1 MAQNSLGSR
10 QPVCLLLFLP
20 VPPAAPPQSEAEAQS
35 SSKAP
40 SPTKA
45 TPVAT
50 RLLKPVRDWFA
61 TQGWKPLQFQR
72 ETWYAYLSGHSGMI
86 QVPTGSGKT
95 YAAVMGPLA
104 EMVKEAEALA
114 KVKAA
119 KAAKAAAKAA
129 KSKTTKAKAEKKPKA
144 SKTPKGSDVGL
155 QLIYI
160 TPLRALSRDIEA
172 AIRRPIEEMGWNL
185 TVESRT
191 GDTKQSI
198 KTRQIKKMP
207 DILIT
212 TPESLALLLSYKDS
226 AKRFAK
232 LRAVV
237 LDEWHELLSSKRGTQ
252 AELCLSQLR
261 QLRPELR
268 TWAVSATLGNPEE
281 AAEAAVGLATEGH
294 AERSNEPVLIQSKL
308 KRKTV
313 ITSILPESVD
323 SFPWAGHLGLRMFQN
338 LVDALDIEVSTLIFT
353 NTRSQAERWY
363 QAFSFAVPES
373 MDRVAL
379 HHGSIDAKERGAIE
393 EGVKRGDIKWVVCTS
408 SLDLG
413 VDFQPVERVVQIGS
427 AKNLARLLQRA
438 GRSAHVPEGTSDIF
452 FLPTN
457 ALELLEISAFR
468 EGLKLGDLEKRRP
481 RRKPYDVLVQ
491 HLVTL
496 ACGDGFEP
504 AEAFEAVTRTA
515 AYRNLSHEE
524 FDWIVDFIEKG
535 GQSLKAYPR
544 YRKVMLNEEG
554 RYVISTTQ
562 LSRMHRMGIGTI
574 TSNRMLRIKY
584 LKGGEIGGVE
594 ENFVSRLKP
603 GDSFFFG
610 GRQLEFVRLR
620 DMVVYVRNTRK
631 KSTATPSWGGSQ
643 LAISDTLSDHLRREV
658 STAQAGLTDYK
669 QLHSKELR
677 CLEPILGAQEWI
689 AHLPRGHELLI
700 ETCKTREGQH
710 LFVFPFE
717 GRFVHEGIGF
727 LWAYRFA
734 QQAQATFSISV
745 NDYGFEILG
754 PKGYDFESLFT
765 PDFFS
770 QDSLEDDIKAG
781 LNISELT
788 NRKFRGIAQVAGLVF
803 KGYPSS
809 KKTGAQLQISS
820 QLIFEVFSKYEP
832 DNLLLKQAEQEVLDE
847 QLEVH
852 RLGQTLARMEGL
864 AITWRNSSR
873 PSPFAF
879 PLLIERLNSRMSNE
893 SLLTRIER
901 MKEQWDKK

>member
-1 MAQNSLGSR
+1 MPA
-10 QPVCLLLFLP
+10 
-20 VPPAAPPQSEAEAQS
+20 AAPPTEANS
-35 SSKAP
+35 SVPAP
-40 SPTKA
+40 GSP
-45 TPVAT
+45 
-50 RLLKPVRDWFA
+50 LLQPIYDWFA
-61 TQGWKPLQFQR
+61 TQGWQPLQFQQ
-72 ETWYAYLSGHSGMI
+72 EAWNAYLAGRSGMI

-104 EMVKEAEALA
+104 EIVQEAEARA
-114 KVKAA
+114 EVNAVKAVKAA
-119 KAAKAAAKAA
+119 TKAAQATTAQTTDAKAA
-129 KSKTTKAKAEKKPKA
+129 SEKKP
-144 SKTPKGSDVGL
+144 SKTPKGSAVGL
-155 QLIYI
+155 QLLYI

-172 AIRRPIEEMGWNL
+172 AIRRPITEMGWNL

-191 GDTKQSI
+191 GDTKQSL
-198 KTRQIKKMP
+198 KSRQIKTMP

-212 TPESLALLLSYKDS
+212 TPESLALLLSYQDS
-226 AKRFAK
+226 AKRFGQ

-268 TWAVSATLGNPEE
+268 TWAISATLGNPAE
-281 AAEAAVGLATEGH
+281 AAEAAVGLATPKP
-294 AERSNEPVLIQSKL
+294 ALIQSQL
-308 KRKTV
+308 QRKTV
-313 ITSILPESVD
+313 ITSILPESLD
-323 SFPWAGHLGLRMFQN
+323 SFPWAGHLGLRMFQA
-338 LVDALDIEVSTLIFT
+338 LVDALDIEISTLIFT

-363 QAFSFAVPES
+363 QAFSFAVPEQ

-379 HHGSIDAKERGAIE
+379 HHGSIDAQQREAIE
-393 EGVKRGDIKWVVCTS
+393 DGVKRGEIKWVVCTS

-468 EGLKLGDLEKRRP
+468 QGLQVGELEQRRP
-481 RRKPYDVLVQ
+481 RAKPYDVLVQ

-496 ACGDGFEP
+496 ACGDGFEL
-504 AEAFEAVTRTA
+504 EATFTAVRKTA
-515 AYRNLSHEE
+515 AYRDLNRAE
-524 FDWIVDFIEKG
+524 FDWIIEFIEQG

-544 YRKVMLNEEG
+544 YRKVMLNPAG
-554 RYVISTTQ
+554 RHVISTAQ
-562 LSRMHRMGIGTI
+562 LARMHRLGIGTI
-574 TSNRMLRIKY
+574 TSNRMVTIKY
-584 LKGGEIGGVE
+584 LKGGSIGSVE

-603 GDSFFFG
+603 GDSFYFS
-610 GRQLEFVRLR
+610 GRQLAFVRLR
-620 DMVVYVRNTRK
+620 DMVVYVRNTRQ

-658 STAQAGLTDYK
+658 SQAQAGLSDPK
-669 QLHSKELR
+669 RLQSKELR
-677 CLEPILGAQEWI
+677 CLEPILGAQARI
-689 AHLPRGHELLI
+689 AHLPKSDELLI
-700 ETCKTREGQH
+700 EACKTREGQH

-734 QQAQATFSISV
+734 KQAQATFSISV

-754 PKGYDFESLFT
+754 PKGYDFEALFT
-765 PDFFS
+765 PEFFS
-770 QDSLEDDIKAG
+770 QESLVDEIKAG
-781 LNISELT
+781 LNLSELS

-820 QLIFEVFSKYEP
+820 QLIFEVFCKYEP
-832 DNLLLKQAEQEVLDE
+832 ENLLLKQAEREVLDE
-847 QLEVH
+847 QLEVD
-852 RLGQTLARMEGL
+852 RLGQTLGRMARL
-864 AITWRNSSR
+864 AIAWRSSSR

-879 PLLIERLNSRMSNE
+879 ALLVERLSSRMSNE

-901 MKEQWDKK
+901 MKQQWDKP